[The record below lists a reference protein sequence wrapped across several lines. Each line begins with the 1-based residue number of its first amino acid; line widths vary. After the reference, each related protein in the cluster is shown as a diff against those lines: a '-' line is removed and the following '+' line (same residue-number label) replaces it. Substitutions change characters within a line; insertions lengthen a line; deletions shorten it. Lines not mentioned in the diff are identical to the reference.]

1 MSVSIGIAGCPTDLL
16 NCIEIVDGFETLL
29 VQADQALY
37 QAKENG
43 RNRVEVS
50 KRDDASKKKKAS

>member
-1 MSVSIGIAGCPTDLL
+1 MDNEEHHEINMTISVGITSLMLGDEMNNLL
-16 NCIEIVDGFETLL
+16 TR
-29 VQADQALY
+29 ADQALY

-50 KRDDASKKKKAS
+50 